1 MPTVHLSLPD
11 NVYQELRRRSGEL
24 GIQITDLIKLYIKLG
39 IDRGFSQ
46 QSHVDKESLEVLAR
60 KVDRL
65 EKDVRV
71 KTAIVEGKYRQ
82 LEETL
87 NYILERIELL
97 EDMVSEN
104 RAKRRVAISDLEEK
118 VAGDYT

>member
-46 QSHVDKESLEVLAR
+46 PSQVDKESLEVLAR

-65 EKDVRV
+65 EKDLRV

-87 NYILERIELL
+87 NYVLERIELL
-97 EDMVSEN
+97 EDLLSEN
-104 RAKRRVAISDLEEK
+104 KAKRRVVIGDVEER
-118 VAGDYT
+118 VAGDYA